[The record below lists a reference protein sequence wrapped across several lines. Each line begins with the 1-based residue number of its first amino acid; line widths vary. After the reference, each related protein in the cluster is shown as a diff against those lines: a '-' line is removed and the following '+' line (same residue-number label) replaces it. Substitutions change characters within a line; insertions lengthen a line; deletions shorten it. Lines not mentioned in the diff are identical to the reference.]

1 MRGPIGSASPFDVQ
15 DFRAQ
20 EESRE
25 NKWTEDPTGGSY
37 LGRLGSRYGPD
48 IQKRLDDFKRQ
59 ELVPAIR
66 QSIDRN
72 LAAPVDQTVGVAGKR
87 KPTQSI
93 AGKSGADVEPLST
106 LSGGG
111 GRGGTGSAAEAA
123 SG

>member
-48 IQKRLDDFKRQ
+48 IQTRLDDFKRA

-72 LAAPVDQTVGVAGKR
+72 LAAPIDQTVGA
-87 KPTQSI
+87 T
-93 AGKSGADVEPLST
+93 
-106 LSGGG
+106 GG
-111 GRGGTGSAAEAA
+111 GRASGEVAPSDVGSAQQLGATR
-123 SG
+123 SS